1 MKLNI
6 NVSIKVKKTPSL
18 DYISGT
24 TIKRAIK
31 EVFAQMLN
39 DLPPAYT
46 LEKIKVDE
54 VKHG

>member
-31 EVFAQMLN
+31 EVFKQMLN
-39 DLPPAYT
+39 ELPSAYI

-54 VKHG
+54 VKG

>member
-18 DYISGT
+18 DYISGS

-31 EVFAQMLN
+31 ETFKEMLQQ
-39 DLPPAYT
+39 LPSAYT
-46 LEKIKVDE
+46 IEKIKVDE
-54 VKHG
+54 VKT